1 MVRVW
6 RVPFG
11 YLILIWRT
19 QQRWFAY
26 RPVSD
31 LRRVYE
37 ILARRGVPKNLLRE
51 ALSRANPAEAR
62 AHNLD

>member
-11 YLILIWRT
+11 YMILIWRS
-19 QQRWFAY
+19 QQRWIAY
-26 RPVSD
+26 KPVRD

-37 ILARRGVPKNLLRE
+37 ILARRGVPKNLTRA
-51 ALSRANPAEAR
+51 ALVRANPAEAR

>member
-11 YLILIWRT
+11 YMIIIWRAK
-19 QQRWFAY
+19 QRWFAFK
-26 RPVSD
+26 PVQD
-31 LRRVYE
+31 LRRIYE
-37 ILARRGVPKNLLRE
+37 ILTRRGVPKNLVRE
-51 ALSRANPAEAR
+51 ALTRANPVEAR

>member
-11 YLILIWRT
+11 YLIVVWRSK
-19 QQRWFAY
+19 QRWIAFRAV
-26 RPVSD
+26 RD

-37 ILARRGVPKNLLRE
+37 ILARRGVPKNLVRA
-51 ALSRANPAEAR
+51 ALVRANPAEAR

>member
-11 YLILIWRT
+11 FLILIWRDR
-19 QQRWFAY
+19 QRWIAFKA
-26 RPVSD
+26 VND

-37 ILARRGVPKNLLRE
+37 ILARRGVPKTLLRA
-51 ALSRANPAEAR
+51 ALVRADPTGAR

>member
-11 YLILIWRT
+11 YLILIWRDR
-19 QQRWFAY
+19 QRWVAFRAV
-26 RPVSD
+26 RD

-37 ILARRGVPKNLLRE
+37 ILARRGVPKNLLRA
-51 ALSRANPAEAR
+51 ALVRANPVEAR

>member
-11 YLILIWRT
+11 YMIIIWRAK
-19 QQRWFAY
+19 QRWFAFK
-26 RPVSD
+26 PVQD

-37 ILARRGVPKNLLRE
+37 ILTRRGVPKNLVRE
-51 ALSRANPAEAR
+51 ALTRANPAEAR

>member
-11 YLILIWRT
+11 YLILIWRDR
-19 QQRWFAY
+19 QRWIAFKA
-26 RPVSD
+26 VSD

-37 ILARRGVPKNLLRE
+37 ILARRGVPKNILRA
-51 ALSRANPAEAR
+51 ALVRANPAEAR